1 MNVLVPGGCGY
12 IGAML
17 CPHLLADKHV
27 VTAYD
32 TQWLGHGYLPEENKN
47 MHVIKADIRDL
58 DAFKRSCEGQDAV
71 VYLAGLTNNDFCEK
85 EPKLAAAVNRT
96 AVPEVL
102 EAARKAG
109 VKRFVMASS
118 VAAYGDS
125 DTDATEESPLVPTTP
140 YGKAKKFCEQWALA
154 CNTKDFAVTVTR
166 SASVCGSSS
175 RMRFDLTVNKMVHD
189 AVRNQFIVVNG
200 GKQKRSH
207 ISIFDIC
214 MAYRMILKADASHV
228 GGEAFNFVTEN
239 QTVEETALLVAA
251 TTGAAIDM
259 RPAIDNRSYT
269 VSGEKARRA
278 LGFEPKKSIQE
289 TVEYMASLL
298 QTKMW
303 KDSKT
308 NPVYQNVPH
317 VTA

>member
-1 MNVLVPGGCGY
+1 MNILVPGGCGY

-17 CPHLLADKHV
+17 CPHLLADKNV
-27 VTAYD
+27 ITAYD
-32 TQWLGHGYLPEENKN
+32 TQWLGSGYLPEENKN
-47 MHVIKADIRDL
+47 MHVIKADIRDIA
-58 DAFKRSCEGQDAV
+58 AFRKACEGQDAV
-71 VYLAGLTNNDFCEK
+71 VYLAGLTNNDFCEQ

-102 EAARKAG
+102 AAAQAAG

-125 DTDATEESPLVPTTP
+125 EKDATEESPLVPTTP

-154 CNTKDFAVTVTR
+154 CNTKDFSVTVTR
-166 SASVCGSSS
+166 SASVCGSSP

-189 AVRNQFIVVNG
+189 AVRNGVIVVNG
-200 GKQKRSH
+200 GQQKRSH
-207 ISIFDIC
+207 ISIYDIC
-214 MAYRMILKADASHV
+214 MAYREILKSDPAHI
-228 GGEAFNFVTEN
+228 GGEAFNFVAEN
-239 QTVEETALLVAA
+239 QTVEETALLVAMA
-251 TTGAAIDM
+251 TGAAIDM
-259 RPAIDNRSYT
+259 RPPTDSRSYT

-278 LGFEPKKSIQE
+278 LGFEPKKTIKE
-289 TVEYMASLL
+289 TIEYMASLL

-308 NPVYQNVPH
+308 NPIYQNVPS
-317 VTA
+317 VTV